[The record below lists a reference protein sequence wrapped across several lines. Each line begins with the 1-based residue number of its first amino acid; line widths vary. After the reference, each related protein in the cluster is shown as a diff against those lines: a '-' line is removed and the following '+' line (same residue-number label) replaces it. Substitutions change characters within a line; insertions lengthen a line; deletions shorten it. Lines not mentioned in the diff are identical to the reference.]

1 VTVVDVWADIACPWC
16 YLGSRRL
23 AQALRGRAE
32 GSVRVRWRAFELQP
46 DLPPEGVAAEPFFLA
61 KFGSAAARD
70 AAFAAVAA
78 QGAADGVR
86 FDFAAMHRAPN
97 TRLAQRAVVLAEGRG
112 AGQEAAEALFAG
124 HFAQGADVADLDTV
138 VRLLDEAAV
147 PVDLAELRAQLAGDD
162 GLDRVVADER
172 LAAELGITGV
182 PFFLADQRVAV
193 SGAQPPS
200 VLAELLD
207 VAEREAG
214 GQPDGV
220 PAELAPFAP
229 GLV

>member
-1 VTVVDVWADIACPWC
+1 MIVVDVWADIACPWC
-16 YLGSRRL
+16 YLGSHRL
-23 AQALRGRAE
+23 AAALRGRAE
-32 GSVRVRWRAFELQP
+32 GSVQVRWRAFELQP
-46 DLPPEGVAAEPFFLA
+46 GLPAEGVAAEPFFLD

-112 AGQEAAEALFAG
+112 AGQQAADALFAG
-124 HFAQGADVADLDTV
+124 HFAHGADVADLDTIL
-138 VRLLDEAAV
+138 RLLDEAAV
-147 PVDLAELRAQLAGDD
+147 PVDVAELRAELVAGA
-162 GLDRVVADER
+162 GLDRVVADQR

-182 PFFLADQRVAV
+182 PFFLADGRVAV
-193 SGAQPPS
+193 SGAQPAS

-207 VAEREAG
+207 VAEQEAA
-214 GQPDGV
+214 GQPGA